1 MTNHKSTF
9 KMKALNTF
17 TTSLDNKTTLAYALI
32 RIFLGIVLSIR
43 GWLILANPDSVIE
56 MGVSRDYFIWVSLV
70 GILHLAGGTLLF
82 LGFLSR
88 LGALVQLP
96 ILFSA
101 VFFVH
106 EHTQLMMGGQS
117 LELAV
122 LVLFLLCIYFV
133 FGAGTLTIKD
143 IIPKKNLPV

>member
-1 MTNHKSTF
+1 MN
-9 KMKALNTF
+9 ALNTF
-17 TTSLDNKTTLAYALI
+17 TTSMNSKTDMAYALI

-43 GWLILANPDSVIE
+43 GWLILSNPDSIIE
-56 MGVSRDYFIWVSLV
+56 MGVSRDYFIWISLV
-70 GILHLAGGTLLF
+70 GILHLAGGALLF
-82 LGFLSR
+82 LGFLAR
-88 LGALVQLP
+88 LGALIQLP

-122 LVLFLLCIYFV
+122 LVLFLLCTYVV
-133 FGAGTLTIKD
+133 FGAGTLTIKNF
-143 IIPKKNLPV
+143 ILKKNLTV

>member
-1 MTNHKSTF
+1 MN
-9 KMKALNTF
+9 AINTF
-17 TTSLDNKTTLAYALI
+17 TTSMNSKTDMAYALV

-43 GWLILANPDSVIE
+43 GWLILSNPDSVIE
-56 MGVSRDYFIWVSLV
+56 MGVSRDCFIWVSLI
-70 GILHLAGGTLLF
+70 GILHFAGGTLLF

-106 EHTQLMMGGQS
+106 EHTQLMMGEQS

-122 LVLFLLCIYFV
+122 LVLFLLCVYFWSGN
-133 FGAGTLTIKD
+133 FD
-143 IIPKKNLPV
+143 N